1 MRFLLSSLT
10 FAAATALVAC
20 GPQTTEGEAGRAGPT
35 VTSGAA
41 DIGGPFSLIDDTGA
55 VVTEAEF
62 LGQPTLVYFGFSY
75 CPDVCPIALQKLGAA
90 QEQMGDASDAV
101 QFVLVSV
108 DPERD
113 TPEQLAVYVTN
124 NGFPEGLRAFTGTVE
139 QIDAMK
145 AAYKV
150 YAQKVPL
157 EDSNM
162 DYTVDHQD
170 IIYLMGKDGQ
180 LANFFTARQ
189 TPADIAVAVRQ
200 YLMANN

>member
-1 MRFLLSSLT
+1 MRLFLSSLT

-20 GPQTTEGEAGRAGPT
+20 GPQTTEGEAGRAGAT

-41 DIGGPFSLIDDTGA
+41 DIGGPFTLVDDTGA

-62 LGQPTLVYFGFSY
+62 EGQPTLVYFGFSY
-75 CPDVCPIALQKLGAA
+75 CPDVCPLALQKLGAA
-90 QEQMGDASDAV
+90 QEQMGDAADAV

-113 TPEQLAVYVTN
+113 TPEQLALYVTN
-124 NGFPEGLRAFTGTVE
+124 NGFPDGLRAFTGTVA

-157 EDSNM
+157 EDSTM

-170 IIYLMGKDGQ
+170 LIYLMGTDGQ
-180 LANFFTARQ
+180 FANFYTSRQ
-189 TPADIAVAVRQ
+189 TPSDIAVSVRQ

>member
-1 MRFLLSSLT
+1 MRVFFSTLT

-41 DIGGPFSLIDDTGA
+41 EIGGPFTLVDDTGA

-62 LGQPTLVYFGFSY
+62 EGQPTLVYFGFSY

-90 QEQMGDASDAV
+90 QEQMGDAAEEV

-113 TPEQLAVYVTN
+113 TPEQLAIYVTN
-124 NGFPEGLRAFTGTVE
+124 NGFPEGLRGFTGTVE

-170 IIYLMGKDGQ
+170 LIYLMGKDGQ
-180 LANFFTARQ
+180 LASFFTARQ
-189 TPADIAVAVRQ
+189 TPADIAVNVRQ
-200 YLMANN
+200 YLIANN